1 MAATA
6 TEVARLG
13 DVVYLAERANEHHS
27 ALVHALYNQTL
38 GTYVGS
44 IAVSATGRIGW
55 TGCTSTCIVQTARGG
70 SSTSS
75 TTATNVAAKSLRRNG
90 RTLSWLRA
98 GTRHQSAFR

>member
-1 MAATA
+1 MPS
-6 TEVARLG
+6 
-13 DVVYLAERANEHHS
+13 YS
-27 ALVHALYNQTL
+27 QTL

-55 TGCTSTCIVQTARGG
+55 TGCTSTCTVQTARGG
-70 SSTSS
+70 VVHILDHGP
-75 TTATNVAAKSLRRNG
+75 NVAAKSLRRNG